1 MKIIRLTSA
10 WVFFATLL
18 LLSPLVKAA
27 EIGFSA
33 ALMTQHS
40 GKGEIFSDQEAA
52 AESAGIPLE
61 VLVVADNLR
70 FGYRRYDQYAKDTY
84 SSGNIRGDGT
94 AHFQTD
100 VFSVS
105 LIKQLEQSSQDFS
118 FYGMAGLGLFQSVV
132 TWEAYLTNGSSFYT
146 QTTQRKTAESF
157 NLGFLLGAGLQ
168 KKLGNAFIAGEVN
181 YVNATL
187 KYKQVNNEDDIDL
200 DASGLFFSFVS
211 GVSF

>member
-1 MKIIRLTSA
+1 
-10 WVFFATLL
+10 
-18 LLSPLVKAA
+18 
-27 EIGFSA
+27 
-33 ALMTQHS
+33 
-40 GKGEIFSDQEAA
+40 
-52 AESAGIPLE
+52 
-61 VLVVADNLR
+61 
-70 FGYRRYDQYAKDTY
+70 
-84 SSGNIRGDGT
+84 
-94 AHFQTD
+94 
-100 VFSVS
+100 
-105 LIKQLEQSSQDFS
+105 
-118 FYGMAGLGLFQSVV
+118 V

-168 KKLGNAFIAGEVN
+168 KELGNAFIAGEVN